1 MSAVRIIPVHT
12 SQQKKQFLE
21 LPAKLHGHDPK
32 FAPAL
37 AWDESRLLGFTSGH
51 PFPEENEVQAWI
63 AVREE
68 IPVGR
73 IAVINPRQ
81 QSLATQD
88 NSTQDSCAHF
98 GFFAAEN
105 DLDVARSLLRTAAW
119 WASQRGHEVVRGPFS
134 PSINY
139 TVGLM
144 QDGFEAD
151 PSFQV
156 PSNPSYYVTL
166 LEAAGLKS
174 IQDLF
179 ALELSREQMLQT
191 TPRLERVADRLSQRY
206 GVKFRKL
213 NKWKLDS
220 ELHQF
225 LKIAQQSLQHHWG
238 FVPLSEREHQQLI
251 RDLSWIVDPNL
262 LHFAEVDGVAIGA
275 ALALPDLAPCL
286 QRIQGRLFPLGFLKL
301 WWAKKH
307 AKRFRVVAT
316 NVLPQYN
323 RLGIGP
329 ALISRIARHALKSDA
344 SIEFSWIAQSNPT
357 SFQTIENGGA
367 KRTKTFRVYE
377 ANCIE
382 LLDRRDLPK
391 ASSVECGGMMAQLTC

>member
-1 MSAVRIIPVHT
+1 MSAIRIVPVQTAQH
-12 SQQKKQFLE
+12 KRQFLE

-63 AVREE
+63 AVRDEV
-68 IPVGR
+68 PVGR
-73 IAVINPRQ
+73 IAAIDPRQ
-81 QSLATQD
+81 QCLDAEE
-88 NSTQDSCAHF
+88 SCAHF

-105 DLDVARSLLRTAAW
+105 DLDVARSLLRAAAW
-119 WASQRGHEVVRGPFS
+119 WASQRGREVVRGPFS

-144 QDGFEAD
+144 QDGFEAE

-156 PSNPSYYVTL
+156 PNNPSYYAAL
-166 LEAAGLKS
+166 LEATGLKS

-179 ALELSREQMLQT
+179 ALELSREQMPQT
-191 TPRLERVADRLSQRY
+191 TSRLERVANRLSQRY

-213 NKWKLDS
+213 NKWKLNT
-220 ELHQF
+220 ELDQF

-238 FVPLSEREHQQLI
+238 FVPLSEREHQQLK

-262 LHFAEVDGVAIGA
+262 LHFAEVDGVAVGA

-286 QRIQGRLFPLGFLKL
+286 QRIQGRLFPFGFLKL

-329 ALISRIARHALKSDA
+329 ALISRIARQVLKSDA

-377 ANCIE
+377 ANCID

>member
-1 MSAVRIIPVHT
+1 MSAIRIVAVQTAQH
-12 SQQKKQFLE
+12 KRQFLE
-21 LPAKLHGHDPK
+21 LPARLHGHDPK

-63 AVREE
+63 AVRDEV
-68 IPVGR
+68 PVGR
-73 IAVINPRQ
+73 IAAINPRQ
-81 QSLATQD
+81 QCL
-88 NSTQDSCAHF
+88 DSEESCTHF

-105 DLDVARSLLRTAAW
+105 DLDVARSLLRAAAW

-144 QDGFEAD
+144 QDGFEAE

-156 PSNPSYYVTL
+156 PNNPGYYAAL

-179 ALELSREQMLQT
+179 ALELSREQMPLT
-191 TPRLERVADRLSQRY
+191 TPRLERVAARLTERY

-220 ELHQF
+220 ELDLF

-238 FVPLSEREHQQLI
+238 FVPLSEREHQQLK
-251 RDLSWIVDPNL
+251 RDLSWIVDSDL
-262 LHFAEVDGVAIGA
+262 LHFAEVDGVAVGA

-286 QRIQGRLFPLGFLKL
+286 QRIQGRLFPFGFLKL

-377 ANCIE
+377 ANCNE
-382 LLDRRDLPK
+382 LLDRRLSLRE
-391 ASSVECGGMMAQLTC
+391 SSECTRVPPILSATVAKV

>member
-1 MSAVRIIPVHT
+1 MSAIRIVPVQT
-12 SQQKKQFLE
+12 AQQKKQFLE
-21 LPAKLHGHDPK
+21 LPAKLHGHDTK

-51 PFPEENEVQAWI
+51 PFPEENEVQVWI
-63 AVREE
+63 AVRDEV
-68 IPVGR
+68 PVGR
-73 IAVINPRQ
+73 IAAINPRQ
-81 QSLATQD
+81 QCLESEGR
-88 NSTQDSCAHF
+88 CAHF

-105 DLDVARSLLRTAAW
+105 DLDVARTLLRTAAW

-144 QDGFEAD
+144 QDGFEAE

-156 PSNPSYYVTL
+156 PNNPSYYATL
-166 LEAAGLKS
+166 LEATGLKS

-179 ALELSREQMLQT
+179 ALELSREQMPQT

-213 NKWKLDS
+213 NKWKLKS
-220 ELHQF
+220 ELDQF

-262 LHFAEVDGVAIGA
+262 LHFAEVDGVAVGA

-377 ANCIE
+377 ANCVE
-382 LLDRRDLPK
+382 LLDRRLLLRK
-391 ASSVECGGMMAQLTC
+391 SSALCRGIQRGVCKI